1 MRPILVFGLMLCVG
15 GGSVGCANSSGLA
28 RHARTPMISQRTP
41 AQGDPF
47 QSSDQPK
54 PEITPG
60 EVAANKQA
68 DAKPPDAKPPD
79 TKQPDEPSGE
89 STKLARF
96 DAATLKLIHEELH
109 GASQEE
115 RDYWFEQLK
124 RVDPSVVPD
133 ILRARR
139 LSMRMHDQATKF
151 NEVQLAG
158 IEEVDSTAS
167 GASPITPVGDSWG
180 HTNEQT
186 ESPANSAPYAG
197 LGSANPWK
205 REASGTDNP
214 APQTLPTSQQAVAFT
229 ESPPEPQ
236 RSATPPRTT
245 LRPNRQAEPQAPI
258 ALSGVD
264 PTTPARSGANP
275 TPTVSTPSES
285 NPFAIRNETASA
297 TVATNSPPKLPD
309 ILPAESAPP
318 GDSAVQTTNP
328 GQLAIQQ
335 PLKSADPWEQE
346 LQRLISQVE
355 AEVAQLKPTGT
366 PREQQEFIRRH
377 VYLRMLYL
385 MDQRQERALAAIPG
399 AEPADQ
405 EFWQQLF
412 WAVANYFDSEH
423 IPEGSERA
431 AQTVAQL
438 NDAVRRLQEKSRLEL
453 RNMAFCTNIL
463 SYGNYE
469 KFPRDEFTPGQEVL
483 LYVEVENYKSEPTA
497 DNRYRTLLR
506 STIDLLSPAGDVR
519 KRIEFK
525 ATEDLCRN
533 YRRDYFHSYQFKIP
547 QTMPLGPHTLKLTVF
562 DELSGKMISSSLN
575 FTVK

>member
-1 MRPILVFGLMLCVG
+1 MRPILVFGLLLCVG
-15 GGSVGCANSSGLA
+15 GVSAGCANSSGLA
-28 RHARTPMISQRTP
+28 RHTRTPMISQRTP
-41 AQGDPF
+41 APSDPF
-47 QSSDQPK
+47 QSSNQPK

-60 EVAANKQA
+60 EVAANKQ
-68 DAKPPDAKPPD
+68 PDAK
-79 TKQPDEPSGE
+79 QPDDSSDD

-109 GASQEE
+109 GATQEE

-158 IEEVDSTAS
+158 IEDVDPAAG
-167 GASPITPVGDSWG
+167 GAPLITPVGNSWG
-180 HTNEQT
+180 HTNEQNA
-186 ESPANSAPYAG
+186 SPADSAPYAG

-205 REASGTDNP
+205 REQSSTSDAAPKSVGTN
-214 APQTLPTSQQAVAFT
+214 QQAVAFT
-229 ESPPEPQ
+229 ESPSEPQ
-236 RSATPPRTT
+236 RNATPPRTT
-245 LRPNRQAEPQAPI
+245 LRPNGQTEPPAPV

-264 PTTPARSGANP
+264 
-275 TPTVSTPSES
+275 STPSSHLRSTPTASKPVPGEL
-285 NPFAIRNETASA
+285 NPFAVSNESASA

-309 ILPAESAPP
+309 ISPADSALTGEP
-318 GDSAVQTTNP
+318 AVQTTNP
-328 GQLAIQQ
+328 APPAVQQ
-335 PLKSADPWEQE
+335 PLKTANPWEQE

-355 AEVAQLKPTGT
+355 AEAAQLKPTGT

-412 WAVANYFDSEH
+412 WAIANYFDSEH

-506 STIDLLSPAGDVR
+506 STIDVLSPAGDVR